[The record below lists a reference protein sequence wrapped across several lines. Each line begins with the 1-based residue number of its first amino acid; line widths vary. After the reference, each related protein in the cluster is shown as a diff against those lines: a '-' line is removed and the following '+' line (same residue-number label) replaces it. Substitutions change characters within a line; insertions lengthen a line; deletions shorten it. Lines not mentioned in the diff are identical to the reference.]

1 MLTNLSG
8 QLLRKNYS
16 VNGNQLKKKKNE
28 LNTRFNMTFK
38 DIFLNNP
45 GKKFTGKAL
54 KSLVKTDNFYKEFL
68 DFRDS
73 KVLPVLKI
81 REMGVIK
88 YVYSTNK
95 WLKKNHN
102 ATLAKDI
109 NKKKKRFVN

>member
-1 MLTNLSG
+1 
-8 QLLRKNYS
+8 
-16 VNGNQLKKKKNE
+16 
-28 LNTRFNMTFK
+28 MTFK
-38 DIFLNNP
+38 DVFLNNP

-68 DFRDS
+68 EFRDNE
-73 KVLPVLKI
+73 LPVLKI

-88 YVYSTNK
+88 YVYSENK
-95 WLKKNHN
+95 YYKRNHN

>member
-1 MLTNLSG
+1 
-8 QLLRKNYS
+8 
-16 VNGNQLKKKKNE
+16 
-28 LNTRFNMTFK
+28 MTFLELFK
-38 DIFLNNP
+38 SNP

-68 DFRDS
+68 EFRDNE
-73 KVLPVLKI
+73 LPVLKI

-88 YVYSTNK
+88 YVYSENK
-95 WLKKNHN
+95 YLKRNHN